1 MDTHL
6 SALTSEVL
14 TRVESTR
21 LPGARPQWVGR
32 WEDRCLLR
40 TADGLREVAVDD
52 VPAALDFAPLID
64 HTLLKPQAQESEI
77 RKLCDEALHYQ
88 FASVC
93 VNPCWVPL
101 GAELLKGSPVR
112 VCTVVGFPLGANT
125 TRIKAEEATEAVALG
140 AQEVDMVLA
149 VGLAKAGNWEAVRH
163 DYRAVREATAGAVLK
178 VILET
183 CLLTDDEKARAC
195 ELAVEEGLNFVKT
208 STGFSTGGATEAD
221 IRLMRRVVGVKAGV
235 KASGG
240 IRSYEDARKIALAG
254 ASRLGL
260 SSSIAVVQGGT
271 TSTGGY

>member
-14 TRVESTR
+14 TRVEGTR
-21 LPGARPQWVGR
+21 LPGAKPQWVGR

-40 TADGLREVAVDD
+40 TSEGLREVAVDD
-52 VPAALDFAPLID
+52 VPADLDFAPLID

-77 RKLCDEALHYQ
+77 RKLCDEALQYQ

-93 VNPCWVPL
+93 VNPCWVSL

-125 TRIKAEEATEAVALG
+125 TRIKAEEAREAVALG

-149 VGLAKAGNWEAVRH
+149 VGLAKAGNWEAVRR
-163 DYRAVREATAGAVLK
+163 DYRAVREAAAGAVLK

-183 CLLTDDEKARAC
+183 CLLTDDEKAPAC
-195 ELAVEEGLNFVKT
+195 ELAVEEGLDFVKT

-240 IRSYEDARKIALAG
+240 IRSYEDARKMALAG

-271 TSTGGY
+271 TSMGGY